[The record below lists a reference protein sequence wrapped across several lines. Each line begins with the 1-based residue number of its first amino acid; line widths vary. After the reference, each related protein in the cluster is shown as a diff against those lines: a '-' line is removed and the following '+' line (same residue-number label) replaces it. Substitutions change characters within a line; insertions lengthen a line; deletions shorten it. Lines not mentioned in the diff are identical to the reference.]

1 MDSFFDD
8 IMAGLAEKGIKTGTD
23 TDERIERITDSLMS
37 FFADDLYIDSTNF
50 DFAIYID
57 TDVKL
62 YLDIVVLCPEIIVRT
77 KNDREFYKAIEE
89 ADRFAFSDQGDEG
102 DGIMLVLTVKL

>member
-37 FFADDLYIDSTNF
+37 FLQTTFI
-50 DFAIYID
+50 
-57 TDVKL
+57 
-62 YLDIVVLCPEIIVRT
+62 
-77 KNDREFYKAIEE
+77 
-89 ADRFAFSDQGDEG
+89 
-102 DGIMLVLTVKL
+102 